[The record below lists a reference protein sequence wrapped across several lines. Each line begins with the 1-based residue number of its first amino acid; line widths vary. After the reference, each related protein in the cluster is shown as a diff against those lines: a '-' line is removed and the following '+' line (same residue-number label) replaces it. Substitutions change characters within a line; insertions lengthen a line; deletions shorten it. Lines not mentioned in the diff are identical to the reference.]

1 MIEFGTGGWRAII
14 AEDFTFYNVKRV
26 GRALAAYIREND
38 YKEKIVVGHDFRF
51 LSGRFSRALAE
62 SLADEGIEVLFM
74 EEAAPTPMIM
84 LAVDHENL
92 DLGASVTAS
101 HNPPEY
107 NGIKVFVE
115 GGRDAPQDV
124 TDRLEGIVREI
135 SDIGYSRGH
144 FFDLIDRGE
153 ISYYNNKNEYIDSLL
168 EQVDQEIIKEK
179 NFKILFNPMFG
190 VARDIMM
197 MCLSILRCY
206 VDTIND
212 YRDTMF
218 GLDMPAPERG
228 SLGDMEFQLEK
239 NDYDLGIATDGDSDR
254 MALLDER
261 GRYIS
266 PNEILT
272 LLYYYLQE
280 YRDESGGVV
289 RNVATTHILD
299 RMAEHY
305 GEKAVEVPVG
315 FKHIVTA
322 MDEDNLLLGGESSGG
337 LKLRGHINGKDGIL
351 SAMLAVEMIART
363 GKKIGELLDEIKRKF
378 GSLRFFAGNYEYS
391 EDEREELE
399 AKFFAEK
406 HVPDFGKELENVTYI
421 DGVKYNFAD
430 GTWLSIRFSGTEP
443 LLRVYMEMKNRGEIE
458 SILEDLARDDRLELD
473 DFDRLKEQM
482 RE

>member
-26 GRALAAYIREND
+26 GKALAAYIREND
-38 YKEKIVVGHDFRF
+38 YREKMVVGHDFRF

-74 EEAAPTPMIM
+74 DEAAPTPMVM
-84 LAVDHENL
+84 LAVDEEGL

-115 GGRDAPQDV
+115 GGRDAPEDV
-124 TDRLEGIVREI
+124 TDRLEEIVQGM
-135 SDIGYSRGH
+135 DDFAYTRGH
-144 FFDLIDRGE
+144 FFDLIEKGK

-168 EQVDQEIIKEK
+168 EQVDQDIIREK

-197 MCLSILRCY
+197 MCLSTLRCY

-218 GLDMPAPERG
+218 GLDMPAPEQG

-254 MALLDER
+254 MALLDES
-261 GRYIS
+261 GRYVS
-266 PNEILT
+266 PNKILT

-289 RNVATTHILD
+289 RNVATTHVLD

-305 GEKAVEVPVG
+305 GEQAVEVPVG
-315 FKHIVTA
+315 FKHIVRA
-322 MDEDNLLLGGESSGG
+322 MDEEDLLLGGESSGG

-363 GKKIGELLDEIKRKF
+363 GLKIGELLEEIRHKF
-378 GSLRFFAGNYEYS
+378 GSFKFFAGNYEYS
-391 EDEREELE
+391 QDERQKLRE
-399 AKFFAEK
+399 KFFAEK
-406 HVPDFGKELENVTYI
+406 HVPNFDRELECVSYK
-421 DGVKYNFAD
+421 DGVKYNFKD
-430 GTWLSIRFSGTEP
+430 STWLSIRFSGTEP
-443 LLRVYMEMKNRGEIE
+443 LLRVYMEMKSREGIGEI
-458 SILEDLARDDRLELD
+458 LEVLARDDRLALE
-473 DFDRLKEQM
+473 DFDKLKEQI
-482 RE
+482 R